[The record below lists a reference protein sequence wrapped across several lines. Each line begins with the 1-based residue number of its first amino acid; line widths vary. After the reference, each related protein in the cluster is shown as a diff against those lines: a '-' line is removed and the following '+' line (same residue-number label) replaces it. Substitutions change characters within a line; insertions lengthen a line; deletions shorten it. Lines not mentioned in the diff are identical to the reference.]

1 MTGIWLAASLALL
14 PPFAAAVVMA
24 GRGDVPSRLVAF
36 EMAVSLAAIL
46 LVTFDF
52 AFDQASSIDLAL
64 TLTLLGLP
72 GTLVIALFAE
82 RWL

>member
-1 MTGIWLAASLALL
+1 MTGAWLLASLALL
-14 PPFAAAVVMA
+14 PPFAVAIVMA
-24 GRGDVPSRLVAF
+24 GRGNVPSRLVAF
-36 EMAVSLAAIL
+36 EMAVSLAVIL
-46 LVTFDF
+46 LMTLDF

-64 TLTLLGLP
+64 TLALLGLP